1 MGVQSTLFGPVK
13 YAILPQ
19 HLRREE
25 LTGGNGLVEMGTFV
39 AILLGTIAG
48 GILVAMAPGGPVWA
62 GAVAVVVAVIG
73 WLASRG
79 IPHTPPVAP
88 ALRINWN
95 PVSETWRNLRLAH
108 RNRVVWRSMLGISW
122 FWFYGTTF
130 LAQFAG
136 FTKDFLG
143 GDETVTTFLLAVFSV
158 GIGIGSLLC
167 ERLSGRRVEIG
178 LVPFGAIG
186 LTVFAVD
193 LWFAAKGLRATGTAA
208 LAAFLADPAHWRVAF
223 DLVMIGL
230 FGGFYIV
237 PLYAMIQE
245 RSEPTHRSRIIAA
258 NNIVNALFMVASAV
272 IAIGLLQAGLSVVD
286 LFLVTALMNAAVA
299 IYIFT
304 LVPEFLMRFIAWLL
318 VHTMYR
324 VARRGLEHVPD
335 EGACVVACNHV
346 SYVDAVVISAYVP
359 RPIRFVMDHR
369 IFETPVMG
377 FVFRT
382 MRAIPIA
389 SAKED
394 AARKERAFDRGARGA
409 RRGRDRRHL
418 PRGAVDGRRR
428 DAAVPA
434 RDRAHRRRDAGAGD
448 PDGAAGPVG
457 ELLLPLVPGQGDA
470 ALARRVLAH
479 RARRRHADSGR
490 AGDARDA
497 AASACSRCAASG
509 ADGRPCAVR
518 AVSRSVRLADAS
530 GHAAATS
537 AGSAIAEG
545 GAQHVVG
552 DVRQRRRLGID
563 LDDACAGGPVRSEA
577 APPPARPRPRCRRP
591 ASPRARRAASSA
603 RASASSGSV
612 SSNQTTSGRRYAP
625 QCGQRGGRSSPGGA
639 QAATTRC
646 SREHFTRAMLPCSS
660 TRRRLPA
667 LACSPSTFCVASR
680 KSGTRSSMRASA
692 RWPALGTMPASAA
705 RRDAYQS
712 QTSFGL
718 RANADGVASSRGSN
732 FAHRPVCASRNVG
745 TPDSAEMPAPVSTT
759 TRVARRSARA
769 RSGAMAIACIC
780 CIVALPR
787 PRAEGR
793 AC

>member
-1 MGVQSTLFGPVK
+1 MHAPNQFDLLRERRFAPFFWTQFAGALNDNLFKNALVIFLAFQAAGMTGADANTLVNLAGAVFIAPFVLLSATAGQFADKYEKSRLIRQVKLLEIAVMAVALYGFWQRDLAVLFAALALMGMQSTLFGPVK

-39 AILLGTIAG
+39 AILVGTIAG
-48 GILVAMAPGGPVWA
+48 GVLVALKPGGPVLA
-62 GAVAVVVAVIG
+62 GAVVVVVAVIG

-108 RNRVVWRSMLGISW
+108 RNLVVWRSMLGISW

-186 LTVFAVD
+186 LTLFAVD
-193 LWFAAKGLRATGTAA
+193 LWFAAQGLRAVGTAA
-208 LAAFLADPAHWRVAF
+208 LAAFLADPAHWRVAL

-272 IAIGLLQAGLSVVD
+272 IAIGLLKAGLSVVD

-324 VARRGLEHVPD
+324 VERRGLDNLPD
-335 EGACVVACNHV
+335 EGACVIACNHV

-389 SAKED
+389 PAKED
-394 AARKERAFDRGARGA
+394 AARKEHAFAEVREALGEGEIVGIFPEGRLTGDGEMQPFRPGIERIVAESPVPVIPMALQGLWGSFFSRSYQGKAMRRWRGAFSRIALVVGK
-409 RRGRDRRHL
+409 
-418 PRGAVDGRRR
+418 PIP
-428 DAAVPA
+428 AAQVTLEML
-434 RDRAHRRRDAGAGD
+434 R
-448 PDGAAGPVG
+448 
-457 ELLLPLVPGQGDA
+457 E
-470 ALARRVLAH
+470 RVLAL
-479 RARRRHADSGR
+479 RGERR
-490 AGDARDA
+490 
-497 AASACSRCAASG
+497 
-509 ADGRPCAVR
+509 
-518 AVSRSVRLADAS
+518 
-530 GHAAATS
+530 
-537 AGSAIAEG
+537 
-545 GAQHVVG
+545 
-552 DVRQRRRLGID
+552 
-563 LDDACAGGPVRSEA
+563 
-577 APPPARPRPRCRRP
+577 
-591 ASPRARRAASSA
+591 
-603 RASASSGSV
+603 
-612 SSNQTTSGRRYAP
+612 
-625 QCGQRGGRSSPGGA
+625 
-639 QAATTRC
+639 
-646 SREHFTRAMLPCSS
+646 
-660 TRRRLPA
+660 
-667 LACSPSTFCVASR
+667 
-680 KSGTRSSMRASA
+680 
-692 RWPALGTMPASAA
+692 
-705 RRDAYQS
+705 
-712 QTSFGL
+712 
-718 RANADGVASSRGSN
+718 
-732 FAHRPVCASRNVG
+732 
-745 TPDSAEMPAPVSTT
+745 
-759 TRVARRSARA
+759 
-769 RSGAMAIACIC
+769 
-780 CIVALPR
+780 
-787 PRAEGR
+787 
-793 AC
+793 